1 MSDADERN
9 LPADNLQQFWPIRN
23 VLVEDEKLAIV
34 QMPHFVLVTRTDVRL
49 VEILLQ
55 LVVAQLK
62 VQRVQQSAN
71 LSSTQMPGV
80 IAISAAEQMPQPLI
94 GDLVMRP

>member
-1 MSDADERN
+1 MARRRREN
-9 LPADNLQQFWPIRN
+9 LPADDLQQFWPIRN
-23 VLVEDEKLAIV
+23 VFVEDEKLAVV
-34 QMPHFVLVTRTDVRL
+34 QMSQFVLVTRADVRL
-49 VEILLQ
+49 VEILIE

-62 VQRVQQSAN
+62 VQRMQQFAN
-71 LSSTQMPGV
+71 LPSTQMPGV